1 VTVRFRAL
9 SALLVAGAALLLA
22 ACGNATVQ
30 PGSGSTDQPTAS
42 APSTAPSSAPSS
54 APGSAATSAPGSS
67 PSSNPMPVPS
77 SSGGSFQPGPTG
89 IPVGS
94 PRAVTIDGVIE
105 AGVEPGCKVLTAG
118 NTTYLILGGD
128 DVPTG
133 VPVRVEGTLQP
144 GVLSTCQQG
153 TPLRVTSVKRR

>member
-1 VTVRFRAL
+1 MVTVRFRAL
-9 SALLVAGAALLLA
+9 VALLVAGAALLLA

-30 PGSGSTDQPTAS
+30 PGSGSTGGPPT
-42 APSTAPSSAPSS
+42 
-54 APGSAATSAPGSS
+54 SAA
-67 PSSNPMPVPS
+67 SSNPMPVPS
-77 SSGGSFQPGPTG
+77 SSGDSFQPGPTG

-128 DVPTG
+128 DVPMG

>member
-1 VTVRFRAL
+1 MVTVRFRAL
-9 SALLVAGAALLLA
+9 SALLVAVAALLA
-22 ACGNATVQ
+22 ACGNVTVQ
-30 PGSGSTDQPTAS
+30 PGSGSTGRPTAG
-42 APSTAPSSAPSS
+42 APST
-54 APGSAATSAPGSS
+54 S
-67 PSSNPMPVPS
+67 PSHPR
-77 SSGGSFQPGPTG
+77 GGSFHPGPTG

-94 PRAVTIDGVIE
+94 PKAVTIDGIIE

-118 NTTYLILGGD
+118 NTHFLILGGG
-128 DVPTG
+128 DVPMG

>member
-1 VTVRFRAL
+1 MVTVRFRAL
-9 SALLVAGAALLLA
+9 VALLVAGAALLLA

-30 PGSGSTDQPTAS
+30 PGSGSTDGPTAG
-42 APSTAPSSAPSS
+42 APSSA
-54 APGSAATSAPGSS
+54 

-77 SSGGSFQPGPTG
+77 SSGGGFQPGPTG

-94 PRAVTIDGVIE
+94 PKAVTIDGVIE
-105 AGVEPGCKVLTAG
+105 AGVEPGCKVLIAG
-118 NTTYLILGGD
+118 NTKYLILGGD
-128 DVPTG
+128 DVPMG

>member
-1 VTVRFRAL
+1 MVTVRFRAL
-9 SALLVAGAALLLA
+9 SALVVAGAALLLA

-30 PGSGSTDQPTAS
+30 PGSGATGQPTAGAS
-42 APSTAPSSAPSS
+42 SSAP
-54 APGSAATSAPGSS
+54 TSS

-77 SSGGSFQPGPTG
+77 SACGGGTFRPGPTG

-94 PRAVTIDGVIE
+94 PKAVTIDGVIE

-118 NTTYLILGGD
+118 NTKFLILGGS
-128 DVPTG
+128 DVPMG

>member
-1 VTVRFRAL
+1 MVTVRFRAL
-9 SALLVAGAALLLA
+9 SALVVAGAALLLA
-22 ACGNATVQ
+22 ACGNATVR
-30 PGSGSTDQPTAS
+30 PGSGSTDQPTAGAS
-42 APSTAPSSAPSS
+42 SSA
-54 APGSAATSAPGSS
+54 
-67 PSSNPMPVPS
+67 SNPMPVPS
-77 SSGGSFQPGPTG
+77 GGGTFHPGPTG

-94 PRAVTIDGVIE
+94 PKAVTIDGVIE

-118 NTTYLILGGD
+118 NTKFLILGGN
-128 DVPTG
+128 DVPMG

>member
-1 VTVRFRAL
+1 MVTVRFGVL
-9 SALLVAGAALLLA
+9 SASIAVGAAVLLS
-22 ACGNATVQ
+22 ACGNATDQ
-30 PGSGSTDQPTAS
+30 PGSGPSDGASVS
-42 APSTAPSSAPSS
+42 APNTAPTTVP
-54 APGSAATSAPGSS
+54 TSPAR
-67 PSSNPMPVPS
+67 
-77 SSGGSFQPGPTG
+77 SGGGTFAPGPTG

-94 PRAVTIDGVIE
+94 PKPVTIDGVIE

-118 NTTYLILGGD
+118 NTHFLVLGGG
-128 DVPTG
+128 DVPLG

>member
-1 VTVRFRAL
+1 MVTVRFRAL
-9 SALLVAGAALLLA
+9 SALFVAGAALLLA

-42 APSTAPSSAPSS
+42 APSSAPS
-54 APGSAATSAPGSS
+54 GAATSAPGSS

-77 SSGGSFQPGPTG
+77 SSGGGTFRPGPTG

-94 PRAVTIDGVIE
+94 PKAVTIDGVIE

-118 NTTYLILGGD
+118 NTKYLILGGN
-128 DVPTG
+128 DVPLG

>member
-1 VTVRFRAL
+1 MVTVRFRAL
-9 SALLVAGAALLLA
+9 SALVVAVAALLLS
-22 ACGNATVQ
+22 ACGNVTVQ
-30 PGSGSTDQPTAS
+30 PGSGGTGRPSAGTPS
-42 APSTAPSSAPSS
+42 RSPAPSHS
-54 APGSAATSAPGSS
+54 G
-67 PSSNPMPVPS
+67 
-77 SSGGSFQPGPTG
+77 GGSFHPGPTG

-118 NTTYLILGGD
+118 NTKFLILGGD
-128 DVPTG
+128 DVPMG

>member
-1 VTVRFRAL
+1 MVTVRFRAL
-9 SALLVAGAALLLA
+9 SALAVAGAVLLLA

-30 PGSGSTDQPTAS
+30 PGSGSTDRPPADTS
-42 APSTAPSSAPSS
+42 AGAPMSSA
-54 APGSAATSAPGSS
+54 
-67 PSSNPMPVPS
+67 NPKPVP
-77 SSGGSFQPGPTG
+77 SGGSFHPGPTG

-94 PRAVTIDGVIE
+94 PKAVTVDGVIE
-105 AGVEPGCKVLTAG
+105 AGVEPGCTILTAG
-118 NTTYLILGGD
+118 NTRFLLLGAND
-128 DVPTG
+128 APMG

>member
-1 VTVRFRAL
+1 MVTVRFRAL
-9 SALLVAGAALLLA
+9 VALLVAGAALLLA

-30 PGSGSTDQPTAS
+30 PGSGSTDGPTAG
-42 APSTAPSSAPSS
+42 APSSA
-54 APGSAATSAPGSS
+54 

-77 SSGGSFQPGPTG
+77 SGGGFQPGPTG

-94 PRAVTIDGVIE
+94 PKAVTIDGVIE
-105 AGVEPGCKVLTAG
+105 AGVEPGCKVLIAG
-118 NTTYLILGGD
+118 NTKYLILGGD
-128 DVPTG
+128 DVPMG

>member
-1 VTVRFRAL
+1 MVTVRLRAL
-9 SALLVAGAALLLA
+9 SALIVAVAAVVLT
-22 ACGNATVQ
+22 ACGNATDQ
-30 PGSGSTDQPTAS
+30 TGSDPTGQPTTA
-42 APSTAPSSAPSS
+42 APSSPPSS
-54 APGSAATSAPGSS
+54 AAPG
-67 PSSNPMPVPS
+67 N
-77 SSGGSFQPGPTG
+77 GGTFKPGPTG

-118 NTTYLILGGD
+118 NTRYLILGGG
-128 DVPTG
+128 DVPLG

-153 TPLRVTSVKRR
+153 TPLRVTTVKRR

>member
-1 VTVRFRAL
+1 MVTVRFRAL

-42 APSTAPSSAPSS
+42 APSSASSSD
-54 APGSAATSAPGSS
+54 
-67 PSSNPMPVPS
+67 PMPVPS
-77 SSGGSFQPGPTG
+77 SSSGGGTFRPGPTG

-105 AGVEPGCKVLTAG
+105 AGVEPGCTVLTAG
-118 NTTYLILGGD
+118 STKYLILGGS
-128 DVPTG
+128 DVPMG